1 MCCTQLPCHGT
12 RSSLVGVERRMQDRC
27 NNLLASATPLVC
39 CGPVTCFN
47 RHSHGGGAGNLAM
60 VLEGIFS
67 DEHGVHAVG
76 INYAIPP
83 AACTGP
89 GVRRAARSGSR
100 PATCR
105 PLLLPMAQGLAP
117 RLAQN
122 PEPGSCRKASS
133 AALDTRPKA
142 ALRCGKR
149 PKRAITSRCLSAK
162 SSSGGV
168 AVSFQTVP
176 RRAEGCYSN

>member
-1 MCCTQLPCHGT
+1 
-12 RSSLVGVERRMQDRC
+12 MQDRC

-83 AACTGP
+83 AACTGHLPTTLAADGP
-89 GVRRAARSGSR
+89 GAGAAVGS
-100 PATCR
+100 
-105 PLLLPMAQGLAP
+105 
-117 RLAQN
+117 
-122 PEPGSCRKASS
+122 EP
-133 AALDTRPKA
+133 
-142 ALRCGKR
+142 
-149 PKRAITSRCLSAK
+149 
-162 SSSGGV
+162 
-168 AVSFQTVP
+168 
-176 RRAEGCYSN
+176 